1 MEKKLTDEEI
11 VKALECCVDDENV
24 NCENCPLVRESCAVI
39 RKYALDLIHRLQ
51 GENERLTS
59 LYNGQSGFM
68 TSSIGDLP
76 LTVEGLR
83 NAVDEISRLLIVQG
97 ELQDLNAKYYNE
109 AKDLRRENA
118 EQKAEIERLDK
129 VVKHHQGLIEDGKLV
144 SSKEI
149 ERLTEESDEMFDR
162 HAKENQAASIL
173 IEQRNNEIAELQKK
187 VDILQESHYITY
199 ERAVKTTAQKILQDL
214 FYFIDGN
221 NFWLEETGNQVFLI
235 KENDALNFMRKKA
248 SEYEVEVEE

>member
-1 MEKKLTDEEI
+1 MEKEKRIEEM
-11 VKALECCVDDENV
+11 AE
-24 NCENCPLVRESCAVI
+24 VI
-39 RKYALDLIHRLQ
+39 MLNYKPFNNKPMYTLA
-51 GENERLTS
+51 TA
-59 LYNGQSGFM
+59 LYNAGYRKQED
-68 TSSIGDLP
+68 ILH
-76 LTVEGLR
+76 EW
-83 NAVDEISRLLIVQG
+83 VDRETAYLNEIA
-97 ELQDLNAKYYNE
+97 ELKKELKKELDEHEEFTKKAK
-109 AKDLRRENA
+109 A
-118 EQKAEIERLDK
+118 
-129 VVKHHQGLIEDGKLV
+129 
-144 SSKEI
+144 EI